1 MQPPAGVRVR
11 LALAQRKNLPLV
23 LLGATLAL
31 LVVLA
36 LLGSTP
42 PERALETLSKDEAA
56 RFGDAELDALFPGK
70 CRIKNFDE
78 LKRMSIVYTWV
89 NGSQPCY
96 RESRMAAGGKH
107 AVGGSR
113 DREIGELMYSIRSF
127 QKFVPWH
134 TVRIYCC
141 RSALNRSEQANS
153 HMRFA

>member
-1 MQPPAGVRVR
+1 MQSPTGVRMR
-11 LALAQRKNLPLV
+11 MALSQRKNLPAV

-31 LVVLA
+31 LTVLY

-42 PERALETLSKDEAA
+42 PERTLETLSKDEA
-56 RFGDAELDALFPGK
+56 RQYGNDELEALFPGK
-70 CRIKNFDE
+70 CKIKNFDE

-96 RESRMAAGGKH
+96 RDMRQNAGGKH

-127 QKFVPWH
+127 KKFVPWH
-134 TVRIYCC
+134 TVRYV
-141 RSALNRSEQANS
+141 
-153 HMRFA
+153 H